1 MEYGLLNYT
10 DLDPNLAIG
19 LYIKNEQDYNLFK
32 NKIEKSNIFNFSYN
46 DELKSKNLKLE
57 EEWNLIY

>member
-10 DLDPNLAIG
+10 DLDPNLSIG
-19 LYIKNEQDYNLFK
+19 LYLKNDQDYNLFK

-46 DELKSKNLKLE
+46 YELKYKNLKLE
-57 EEWNLIY
+57 EDWNLIF